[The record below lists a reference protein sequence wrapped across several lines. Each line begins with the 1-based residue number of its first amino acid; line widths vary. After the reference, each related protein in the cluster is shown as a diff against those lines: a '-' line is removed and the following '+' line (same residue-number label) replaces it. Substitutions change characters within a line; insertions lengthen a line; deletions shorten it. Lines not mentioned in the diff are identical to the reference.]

1 MMDRKPGALDRT
13 SGAIRLAAQDAGS
26 LIKRGLADFQH
37 VRKAR
42 GYGLDARQAKE
53 LGSAHMKGLGVDQD
67 DAEAVK
73 WFRCAAEQGDAEAQH
88 RVGFAYMTGR
98 GISQDDAEA
107 VKWFRLAARQGDAE
121 AQYWM
126 GYAFAKGI
134 GVRPNEAAAA
144 RWYRLAAE
152 QGLDSSHRRSGV
164 SEGFISIEVGR
175 ERDGDRCFLPLDRL
189 GRIDEEMVEILN
201 KLSRGFKLLRREL
214 GRDPTPEDFAE
225 RANLPSSVVR
235 EARKIARTLRR

>member
-1 MMDRKPGALDRT
+1 MRDRKPGALDRT

-42 GYGLDARQAKE
+42 GHGLDARQAKE
-53 LGSAHMKGLGVDQD
+53 LGSAYMKGLGVDQD

-107 VKWFRLAARQGDAE
+107 VVPARCPSGRRGSSVLDGLRL
-121 AQYWM
+121 
-126 GYAFAKGI
+126 
-134 GVRPNEAAAA
+134 
-144 RWYRLAAE
+144 
-152 QGLDSSHRRSGV
+152 
-164 SEGFISIEVGR
+164 R
-175 ERDGDRCFLPLDRL
+175 ERDRCQ
-189 GRIDEEMVEILN
+189 
-201 KLSRGFKLLRREL
+201 
-214 GRDPTPEDFAE
+214 AE
-225 RANLPSSVVR
+225 
-235 EARKIARTLRR
+235 

>member
-1 MMDRKPGALDRT
+1 MRDRKPDAIDRT
-13 SGAIRLAAQDAGS
+13 SGAIGLATQDAGR
-26 LIKRGLADFQH
+26 LIKRGLEDLQY
-37 VRKAR
+37 VRRVR
-42 GYGLDARQAKE
+42 GYGFDAKQAKE
-53 LGSAHMKGLGVDQD
+53 LGSAYMKGLGVDQD

-73 WFRCAAEQGDAEAQH
+73 WFRCAAEKEDAEARH

-98 GISQDDAEA
+98 GVSQDHAEA
-107 VKWFRLAARQGDAE
+107 VKWFRLAACQGDAE

-164 SEGFISIEVGR
+164 CEGFAYIHVGR
-175 ERDGDRCFLPLDRL
+175 ERDGDTYLLPLVYRL
-189 GRIDEEMVEILN
+189 RN
-201 KLSRGFKLLRREL
+201 
-214 GRDPTPEDFAE
+214 A
-225 RANLPSSVVR
+225 
-235 EARKIARTLRR
+235 